1 MTNEL
6 LPCPFCG
13 QEVAIAEEYDE
24 DKLYEYVIDH
34 CCHSWGA
41 YTKIYMSSHGVTEQ
55 SKQDLV
61 ETWNAR
67 ASLTDE
73 CSGCVHCHKGA
84 DWEICQSCARNWHDK
99 YEVAQ

>member
-24 DKLYEYVIDH
+24 GKLYEYTIDH
-34 CCHSWGA
+34 CCHGWGA
-41 YTKIYMSSHGVTEQ
+41 YTKIYMSGHGVTEQ
-55 SKQDLV
+55 SKQGLV
-61 ETWNAR
+61 ETWNTRVNIFYSCKGCLHADGDDICNTCTR
-67 ASLTDE
+67 AW
-73 CSGCVHCHKGA
+73 G
-84 DWEICQSCARNWHDK
+84 DK

>member
-1 MTNEL
+1 MANEL

-24 DKLYEYVIDH
+24 GKLYEYAIDH
-34 CCHSWGA
+34 WCHSWGA

-55 SKQDLV
+55 SKQDLTA
-61 ETWNAR
+61 TWNTRVNIFYLCKGCLHADGDDICKTCTR
-67 ASLTDE
+67 AW
-73 CSGCVHCHKGA
+73 G
-84 DWEICQSCARNWHDK
+84 DK